1 MNLNEYQSYIFLVV
15 LFIVP
20 LSSQYN
26 ESYDIA
32 EIYKII
38 IPNMGTLGETSLGEI
53 VELESIYIISKIELG
68 KYSITVTRKGQD
80 FYQIDGT
87 NIFIKTR
94 YCYEYSYSQDAF
106 LIIDSQSGYN
116 KGKIIFLE

>member
-1 MNLNEYQSYIFLVV
+1 MNTKVIFFLVV

-94 YCYEYSYSQDAF
+94 YCYEYSYSQDAI